1 MGTGFPRYDGV
12 GAVNWSGAWQH
23 TNMDY
28 RAAIDRLLTLTDFER
43 KSRAGEPPDFH
54 LRRMELLLASLGDPH
69 LATPVVHVAGSKGK
83 GSTCAM
89 ISAALSANGLRTGL
103 YTSPHLHR
111 FTERIRVDGAPV
123 DERVFAGLIERLW
136 PDVAAIEERGDL
148 GKVSVFEMLTAMAF
162 VYFRDIAA
170 ECAVIEVGL
179 GGRLDATNLVQP
191 EVSVI
196 TPVGLDH
203 VAVLGDTVEKIAAEK
218 AGIIKPGVPVVSS
231 VQQPDAAQVIRQT
244 AAANGSS
251 LAEASSAVEVADV
264 EVDGW
269 MPQRVRFETGR
280 GRYDARLPLLGEHQ
294 VENARTAIASL
305 EALESFDLDPDL
317 VSAGLSRVD
326 WPARAQVVDAGPPV
340 VIADGAH
347 SADAGRALRSTL
359 KRHFGA
365 YNEFVLVVGGTAGH
379 DMTAVVTELSDLLPR
394 VIVTQS
400 RHPKAVEPADFAAA
414 LQRDNVPVAAVTG
427 DVASALT
434 TAYRI
439 AGPETLIVATGSL
452 FVAAEVI
459 EQLQGIEPELYP
471 DLRGPFT
478 QPYTAGTTI

>member
-1 MGTGFPRYDGV
+1 
-12 GAVNWSGAWQH
+12 
-23 TNMDY
+23 MDY
-28 RAAIDRLLTLTDFER
+28 RSAIDRLLTLTDFER

-89 ISAALSANGLRTGL
+89 ITAALAANGLRTGL

-136 PDVAAIEERGDL
+136 PDVAAIEARGDL

-162 VYFRDIAA
+162 VHCRDIAA
-170 ECAVIEVGL
+170 DCAVIEVGL

-231 VQQPDAAQVIRQT
+231 PQHPDAARVIRQT
-244 AAANGSS
+244 AADAGSR
-251 LAEASSAVEVADV
+251 LVEATAAVEVADA
-264 EVDGW
+264 EIDGW
-269 MPQRVRFETGR
+269 MPQRVRFETGPAK
-280 GRYDARLPLLGEHQ
+280 YDVRLPLLGEHQ
-294 VENARTAIASL
+294 VENARTAIATIETISTFHL
-305 EALESFDLDPDL
+305 EPEK
-317 VSAGLSRVD
+317 VSAGLSQVD

-340 VIADGAH
+340 VLADGAH
-347 SADAGRALRSTL
+347 NEDAGRAVDSTL
-359 KRHFGA
+359 RRHFEGF
-365 YNEFVLVVGGTAGH
+365 EDVVLVVGGTTGH
-379 DMTAVVTELSDLLPR
+379 DMTAVVTELADVSSR
-394 VIVTQS
+394 VVVTQS

-414 LQRDNVPVAAVTG
+414 LKRDNVPVAAVTG
-427 DVASALT
+427 DVASALE
-434 TAYRI
+434 TAYLF

-459 EQLQGIEPELYP
+459 EHVKGIEPELYP

-478 QPYTAGTTI
+478 QPYTAGANT

>member
-1 MGTGFPRYDGV
+1 
-12 GAVNWSGAWQH
+12 
-23 TNMDY
+23 MDY
-28 RAAIDRLLTLTDFER
+28 RSAIDRLLTLTDFER

-89 ISAALSANGLRTGL
+89 ITAALSANGLRTGL

-136 PDVAAIEERGDL
+136 PDAAAIEQRGDL

-162 VYFRDIAA
+162 VHFRDIAA
-170 ECAVIEVGL
+170 DCAVIEVGL

-191 EVSVI
+191 EVSAI

-231 VQQPDAAQVIRQT
+231 PQHPDAARVIRQT
-244 AAANGSS
+244 AADAGSRLIETPS
-251 LAEASSAVEVADV
+251 AAVVAEV

-280 GRYDARLPLLGEHQ
+280 GKYGVRLPLLGEHQ
-294 VENARTAIASL
+294 VENARTAIAAI
-305 EALESFDLDPDL
+305 EALDSIDLKADR
-317 VSAGLSRVD
+317 VSDGLSRVE
-326 WPARAQVVDAGPPV
+326 WPARAQVVDTGPPIV
-340 VIADGAH
+340 MADGAH
-347 SADAGRALRSTL
+347 NEDAGRALYSTL
-359 KRHFGA
+359 QRHFGA
-365 YNEFVLVVGGTAGH
+365 YEDVVLVVGGTTGH
-379 DMTAVVTELSDLLPR
+379 DMTAVVTELADLSPR

-414 LQRDNVPVAAVTG
+414 LRRDNVPVAAVTG
-427 DVASALT
+427 DVASALE
-434 TAYRI
+434 TAFRK
-439 AGPETLIVATGSL
+439 AGPESLIVATGSL

-459 EQLQGIEPELYP
+459 EHVQGIEPELYP

-478 QPYTAGTTI
+478 LPYTAGTDV